1 MLGVSHP
8 SVLADGLAGWW
19 QSHSCPPTTHREGLW
34 SHTGHLDEVAGRR
47 PRPLRLDLGRSNL
60 HQRQHLCCNDLGI
73 QPCHLQGQE
82 TTAPVRRQS
91 SATLLRAASRLS
103 TPRPHSNHESS
114 GQEPSRHSTA
124 HTVYSAAQP
133 QKQPLVLMHCNA
145 TASTPA
151 STCPDHEH
159 PPPSP
164 SVHAWHKLRP
174 PPHTHP
180 ASTAKLLSHKQ
191 SPQHTPQGPR
201 WAPAAAPAAAAPLP
215 QACTAAAAGTG
226 AAGPACRQQP
236 AGPQPAG
243 GRKPGLFRNARFGVL
258 AFFRISDRDDDV
270 CGANTISPRL
280 SFRVQYPTADI
291 VQGPMTDGIQAPA
304 V

>member
-103 TPRPHSNHESS
+103 TPRPQSNHESS

-174 PPHTHP
+174 PPHTPSINRQAPVPQTKPP
-180 ASTAKLLSHKQ
+180 AHTSGSTLGTSC
-191 SPQHTPQGPR
+191 SPRSSSSAASGLHGSSR
-201 WAPAAAPAAAAPLP
+201 WHRRSRPSVPAA
-215 QACTAAAAGTG
+215 TS
-226 AAGPACRQQP
+226 GPSTCGWAQTRALQER
-236 AGPQPAG
+236 A
-243 GRKPGLFRNARFGVL
+243 LWRFGV
-258 AFFRISDRDDDV
+258 FQNIRS
-270 CGANTISPRL
+270 
-280 SFRVQYPTADI
+280 
-291 VQGPMTDGIQAPA
+291 
-304 V
+304 